1 MDPSISYE
9 ETLWDALKHGN
20 KDAFGTLYKLH
31 YRQLYGYGNKFLRN
45 TQLVE
50 DAIQDLFVHLWNTR
64 ESLSQVHNVKFYL
77 FRALRRDLVRL
88 AEKSRRF
95 EDIGDELAEKN
106 QPERYLFEEEEQEK
120 LLIQKLTRMLRKLP
134 ERQLEVVT
142 LRFFDNFKTEEIAAI
157 MGISEKSVRN
167 TLYKALTHLR
177 EQTHDLVP
185 FIELI
190 FLLSIVY

>member
-1 MDPSISYE
+1 LDPSKSYE
-9 ETLWDALKHGN
+9 VTLWDALKQGD
-20 KDAFGTLYKLH
+20 KDAFGMLYKLH
-31 YRQLYGYGNKFLRN
+31 YRQLYGYGVKFLRN

-50 DAIQDLFVHLWNTR
+50 DAIQDLFVYLWNTR
-64 ESLSQVHNVKFYL
+64 ETLSPVQNVKFYL

-88 AEKSRRF
+88 AEKSKRF
-95 EDIGDELAEKN
+95 EDISADFNEEN

-120 LLIQKLTRMLRKLP
+120 LLVQKLTHMLRKLP

-142 LRFFDNFKTEEIAAI
+142 LRFFENFKTDEIAAI

-185 FIELI
+185 FIELLFI
-190 FLLSIVY
+190 LSVIY